1 MKKKETFFWYD
12 LETFGLDSRHDRIAQ
27 FAGIRTDSNLLEVG
41 EPVILY
47 CRLSDDYLPDPLSCL
62 ITHIT
67 PNKTA
72 EKGIT
77 ESDFMGQI
85 NDLFSEPNTCA
96 VGYNSLRFDDEFIRN
111 GLFRNFI
118 DPYKREYEKGNS
130 RWDILDLMRAAHDLR
145 PTGIVWPIKENG
157 LPSFKLTD
165 LTEANSISH
174 LHAHDALSDVR
185 ATIEMA
191 RLVKLHQPN
200 LFKYYL
206 TLRNKQSVKNL
217 LSPMGSP
224 LLLTAAQFT
233 RPEGCSSIVVPLT
246 AGSSNPNSILVFDL
260 REDPSHLINASR
272 AFKEIEQLEKLE
284 GAFRKTSAQLKGAL
298 ERGEE
303 VESALIRGAELLIEG
318 ANLLSNLPQ
327 IIDSS
332 SQLLSIKGLHRVAIN
347 RSPFLSPLSV
357 VNSEVEKRLN
367 LDLKQAMENY
377 NRIRGE
383 KTLPLNL
390 RKALDREVFVGVDD
404 IDHSLYSGPFF
415 SDADAKRFKAI
426 RETPA
431 SKLWGQKFDFDDE
444 RGAEMLWRYLCRNW
458 PEELSKVEKERYKAF
473 CAERITQ
480 PPAVNVTSL
489 QFFARKI
496 REKLAYKSTLP
507 EDKAILIELEEWGRA
522 LCKRL
527 GVDYP
532 TS

>member
-1 MKKKETFFWYD
+1 M
-12 LETFGLDSRHDRIAQ
+12 
-27 FAGIRTDSNLLEVG
+27 
-41 EPVILY
+41 
-47 CRLSDDYLPDPLSCL
+47 
-62 ITHIT
+62 
-67 PNKTA
+67 
-72 EKGIT
+72 
-77 ESDFMGQI
+77 
-85 NDLFSEPNTCA
+85 
-96 VGYNSLRFDDEFIRN
+96 
-111 GLFRNFI
+111 
-118 DPYKREYEKGNS
+118 
-130 RWDILDLMRAAHDLR
+130 
-145 PTGIVWPIKENG
+145 
-157 LPSFKLTD
+157 
-165 LTEANSISH
+165 
-174 LHAHDALSDVR
+174 
-185 ATIEMA
+185 
-191 RLVKLHQPN
+191 
-200 LFKYYL
+200 
-206 TLRNKQSVKNL
+206 
-217 LSPMGSP
+217 
-224 LLLTAAQFT
+224 
-233 RPEGCSSIVVPLT
+233 
-246 AGSSNPNSILVFDL
+246 
-260 REDPSHLINASR
+260 
-272 AFKEIEQLEKLE
+272 
-284 GAFRKTSAQLKGAL
+284 
-298 ERGEE
+298 
-303 VESALIRGAELLIEG
+303 
-318 ANLLSNLPQ
+318 
-327 IIDSS
+327 
-332 SQLLSIKGLHRVAIN
+332 
-347 RSPFLSPLSV
+347 